1 MKGDDEVWLINRS
14 LEIKLPLPNFDLQ
27 SNCWSWSMVLSCG
40 LFGLF
45 GQLSGVVYDVGLTK
59 CLGIVYRLYS
69 SLYKLIFMIIIL
81 HFAPC
86 GFLGERCR
94 ISPPC
99 FMSLIFWVAFSLC
112 IFVYC
117 FVCQYVTYLLTY
129 LQKKPDLDYLAVQSA
144 CWQSGCEMSDR
155 RSR

>member
-1 MKGDDEVWLINRS
+1 MTDNRQMKGDDEVWLINRS
-14 LEIKLPLPNFDLQ
+14 LEIKLPSPNFDLQ
-27 SNCWSWSMVLSCG
+27 SNCRSWSIVLSCG

-45 GQLSGVVYDVGLTK
+45 GQLSDVVYDVGLIK
-59 CLGIVYRLYS
+59 CLRIVYRLHP

-99 FMSLIFWVAFSLC
+99 FMSLIF
-112 IFVYC
+112 
-117 FVCQYVTYLLTY
+117 
-129 LQKKPDLDYLAVQSA
+129 
-144 CWQSGCEMSDR
+144 
-155 RSR
+155 